1 MGDELKR
8 FNFVAAT
15 GDIEGAHDGLWC
27 EYEPVRVMLSNAEF
41 NAERDRAR
49 IRTLEAEL
57 AQAKADRDVLGAE
70 VRAWRGDKEGDIN
83 AHAKIFVPYDDSRN
97 FDAINQVGRWVKE
110 AKIAT
115 DASGALSR
123 AGGK

>member
-1 MGDELKR
+1 MGRRMGDELKR

-57 AQAKADRDVLGAE
+57 AQAKADRDVLALCVLQFQQSTG
-70 VRAWRGDKEGDIN
+70 I
-83 AHAKIFVPYDDSRN
+83 
-97 FDAINQVGRWVKE
+97 KE
-110 AKIAT
+110 ADRHPLVA
-115 DASGALSR
+115 DALSR
-123 AGGK
+123 AGGKQ